1 MNHNPFFKPTP
12 LYKEFLVLDLIE
24 KHPSITQREISE
36 EIGSS
41 VSMVNAYIDQYE
53 KEGYLK
59 RHYTSKIDVEY
70 RISKKG
76 AEQRKLLNISYLN
89 ATQTLYNSAKENIE
103 TFILQLESKGFH
115 RILLYGAGEVAE
127 ILLHA
132 IKSRVHNLLTVVG
145 IIDDDTKKIGLTLV
159 DVPIIARSMMHQYTF
174 DGILVSSYTNREQI
188 KHQLQLLNYPSSNVL
203 EFFD

>member
-1 MNHNPFFKPTP
+1 MKDNLFFKPTP
-12 LYKEFLVLDLIE
+12 LYKEFLILDLIE
-24 KHPSITQREISE
+24 KYPSITQREISE
-36 EIGSS
+36 VIGSS

-59 RHYTSKIDVEY
+59 RHYNSKKDVQY
-70 RISKKG
+70 WISKKG
-76 AEQRKLLNISYLN
+76 REQRKLLNISYLN

-103 TFILQLESKGFH
+103 AFILQLETKGFH

-132 IKSRVHNLLTVVG
+132 IKSRVNNLLTVVG
-145 IIDDDTKKIGLTLV
+145 IIDDDKKKIGLSLV
-159 DVPIIARSMMHQYTF
+159 DIPIISRDMIHQVEH

-188 KHQLQLLNYPSSNVL
+188 KHQLHLVDYPISKVL
-203 EFFD
+203 QFFE

>member
-76 AEQRKLLNISYLN
+76 REQRKLLNINYLKG
-89 ATQTLYNSAKENIE
+89 TQTLYNSAKENIE
-103 TFILQLESKGFH
+103 AFILQLESKGFH

-145 IIDDDTKKIGLTLV
+145 IIDDDIMKIGLTLA

-188 KHQLQLLNYPSSNVL
+188 KHQLQLLNYPSSNIL

>member
-76 AEQRKLLNISYLN
+76 REQRKLLNINYL
-89 ATQTLYNSAKENIE
+89 
-103 TFILQLESKGFH
+103 KGTDS
-115 RILLYGAGEVAE
+115 L
-127 ILLHA
+127 
-132 IKSRVHNLLTVVG
+132 
-145 IIDDDTKKIGLTLV
+145 
-159 DVPIIARSMMHQYTF
+159 
-174 DGILVSSYTNREQI
+174 
-188 KHQLQLLNYPSSNVL
+188 
-203 EFFD
+203 

>member
-1 MNHNPFFKPTP
+1 MNQNPFFKPTP

-76 AEQRKLLNISYLN
+76 REQRKLLNISYLN
-89 ATQTLYNSAKENIE
+89 GAQILYNSAKENIE

-145 IIDDDTKKIGLTLV
+145 IIDDDTKKIGLTLA

-188 KHQLQLLNYPSSNVL
+188 KHQLQLLNYPSSNIL

>member
-76 AEQRKLLNISYLN
+76 REQRKLLNINYLKG
-89 ATQTLYNSAKENIE
+89 TQTLYNSAKENIE
-103 TFILQLESKGFH
+103 TFILQLESKGFR

-145 IIDDDTKKIGLTLV
+145 IIDDDTKKIGLTLA

-188 KHQLQLLNYPSSNVL
+188 KHQLQLLNYPSSNIL